1 MLRIGQGF
9 DVHAFESGRKL
20 ILGGVQIAHNQG
32 LAGHSDADVLIHAVI
47 DAFLGALS
55 LGDIGKLFP
64 DNDMSYKD
72 ADSMELLKK
81 VLEKAPNFKLNNLD
95 VTVICERPKIAPY
108 SEEMRKNIARHLIA
122 TLIKF
127 QLKEQLPKN
136 LGLPAEAKVLPLWQ
150 LSYWKYINTKK
161 ECTEDSRNYL

>member
-9 DVHAFESGRKL
+9 DVHAFERGRKL

-32 LAGHSDADVLIHAVI
+32 LAGHSDADVLIHAII

-64 DNDMSYKD
+64 DNNMSYKD

-108 SEEMRKNIARHLIA
+108 SEEMRKNIASAFNCNINQISIKGTTTEKLGFTGRGEGIA
-122 TLIKF
+122 AMAVIL
-127 QLKEQLPKN
+127 L
-136 LGLPAEAKVLPLWQ
+136 EA
-150 LSYWKYINTKK
+150 Y
-161 ECTEDSRNYL
+161 